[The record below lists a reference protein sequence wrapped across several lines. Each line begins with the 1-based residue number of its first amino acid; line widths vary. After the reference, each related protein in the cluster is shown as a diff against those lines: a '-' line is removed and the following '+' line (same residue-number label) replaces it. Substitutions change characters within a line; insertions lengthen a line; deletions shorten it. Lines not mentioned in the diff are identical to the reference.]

1 MKKIFTLIVMAV
13 MALGANAQKY
23 YFQEGDVASAGKLDG
38 KVYADGFVKLVDPVG
53 KMAIDANNAYFGD
66 ADTQTKFTHRLKSGG
81 KSQTAETKLN
91 QIELAIAE
99 AGTLKI
105 YVRTGSNT
113 ATDRNLVVTQGESK
127 LYDAVVQESDAIKV
141 KGLDEAD
148 PDKETIIYPVVT
160 VAVAAGKVVLTYPIG
175 SLNFYGFE
183 AANGATAIQTVKAA
197 QANDGAVYNLA
208 GQKVGNDF
216 KGIVIKDGKK
226 MLQK

>member
-13 MALGANAQKY
+13 MALSANAQKY
-23 YFQEGDVASAGKLDG
+23 FFGEGDVASTGTLNG
-38 KVYADGFVKLVDPVG
+38 KVYADGFVTLVDPAG

-66 ADTQTKFTHRLKSGG
+66 ADTQTKFTHRVKSGG

-105 YVRTGSNT
+105 YVRTGSNS

-127 LYDAVVQESDAIKV
+127 LYDAVVKESDAIKV

-148 PDKETIIYPVVT
+148 PDKETFIYPVVT
-160 VAVAAGKVVLTYPIG
+160 VTVAAGKVVLTYPIG

-183 AANGATAIQTVKAA
+183 AANGATAIQTVKAT

-216 KGIVIKDGKK
+216 KGVVIKEGKK